1 MPQKDGFEMYLR
13 LTVLFVAALA
23 LAACDTGRRT
33 SRPTTPNAP
42 VLTVPAGAQ
51 SLRVRAQPE
60 TVRQTIVANAV
71 ERGTAIA
78 QNQPNMVV
86 LERTVTQANPAL
98 DSEFGPSDNG
108 PRKFRIRVR
117 FQGANCDTL
126 VVQDVAVVNNA
137 GTALEQVFT
146 LTQPQYN
153 NRESLVGLKTKAEAA
168 STCN

>member
-1 MPQKDGFEMYLR
+1 MLLR
-13 LTVLFVAALA
+13 LTLVLAAAL
-23 LAACDTGRRT
+23 LLTACQSGRR
-33 SRPTTPNAP
+33 SNVSLQPQQE

-51 SLRVRAQPE
+51 SISVRADAE
-60 TVRQTIVANAV
+60 TIRQTIVANAT
-71 ERGTAIA
+71 ERGTPIA

-86 LERTVTQANPAL
+86 LERTVTEANPAL

-117 FQGANCDTL
+117 FQGTGCDTL

-153 NRESLVGLKTKAEAA
+153 PRDSLVGLKSKAESGAR
-168 STCN
+168 CI

>member
-1 MPQKDGFEMYLR
+1 MSLR
-13 LTVLFVAALA
+13 LTVVLAAALA
-23 LAACDTGRRT
+23 LTACQSGRRT
-33 SRPTTPNAP
+33 NIDTPPKQAA
-42 VLTVPAGAQ
+42 LTVPAGAQ
-51 SLRVRAQPE
+51 SIKVAANTE
-60 TVRQTIVANAV
+60 TVRRTIVANAM

-86 LERTVTQANPAL
+86 LESTVTGANPAL

-117 FQGANCDTL
+117 FQGVGCDTF

-153 NRESLVGLKTKAEAA
+153 PRDSLIGLKSKAEATA
-168 STCN
+168 TCV